1 MTANAALLVLVPSCG
16 QAKLELYGLFR
27 ALKSIKV
34 WIISVK
40 NFTIEVDVQYIKG
53 MLNNSDIQPNTS
65 MNRWLAGIQT
75 FDFKLRHVAATKHQG
90 PDSLSRRRRGQDEEE
105 EEDSEEEAEEWI
117 DKVLGCGVWITGGV
131 EGVRKGEGEVSIF
144 SIGKGR
150 EDDTTS
156 LNFKPPT
163 NDDACKRD
171 KDLQHVSTYLQSFEL
186 PTSTSEKERVH
197 LIRYSKQFVFSSD
210 QLWR

>member
-1 MTANAALLVLVPSCG
+1 MWTGEARVIWTLLRSQVH
-16 QAKLELYGLFR
+16 QGLDY
-27 ALKSIKV
+27 
-34 WIISVK
+34 SVK
-40 NFTIEVDVQYIKG
+40 NFTIEVNVQYIKG
-53 MLNNSDIQPNTS
+53 MLNNPDIQPNTS

-75 FDFKLRHVAATKHQG
+75 FDFKLCHVAATKHQG
-90 PDSLSRRRRGQDEEE
+90 PDGLSRRRRGQDEEE
-105 EEDSEEEAEEWI
+105 EEDSEKEAEEWI

-150 EDDTTS
+150 EDNTAS

-163 NDDACKRD
+163 NNDACKQD

-186 PTSTSEKERVH
+186 PTSTSEKERAH
-197 LIRYSKQFVFSSD
+197 LIHYSKQFVFSSD